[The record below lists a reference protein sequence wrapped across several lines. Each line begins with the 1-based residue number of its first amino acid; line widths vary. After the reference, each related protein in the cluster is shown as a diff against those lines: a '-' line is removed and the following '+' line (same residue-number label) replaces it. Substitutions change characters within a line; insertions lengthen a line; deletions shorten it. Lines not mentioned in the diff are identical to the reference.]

1 MTACTRSTR
10 VRTARAEQYAAAA
23 AACSP
28 IDPDAPTAAKQVL
41 PTSAFYGGLGQH
53 ARDDRRHVDRRRL
66 HPGAD
71 PVGDVDTEPVA
82 LAHGQTHEASQD
94 DAEGDA
100 VTRPHDEREP
110 GPDGRTRADGSG
122 RQPTG
127 TEADDGLSQ
136 WPSG

>member
-1 MTACTRSTR
+1 MHPIDEGSQ
-10 VRTARAEQYAAAA
+10 ARAEQYAAAA

-41 PTSAFYGGLGQH
+41 PTSAFYGGSGSTPGTTGGTSTGGGYT
-53 ARDDRRHVDRRRL
+53 
-66 HPGAD
+66 PGAD

-82 LAHGQTHEASQD
+82 LAHGETHEASQD

-110 GPDGRTRADGSG
+110 GPD
-122 RQPTG
+122 RQNPRRRVRPPAHRHRSRRPPEPVAIWVT
-127 TEADDGLSQ
+127 
-136 WPSG
+136 